1 MHMSLSNGLNAECVV
16 GLLFRFVLATPVIT
30 ARINLWVWIQRC
42 ALICFPRYRSHMIP
56 TARSALQGELF
67 LYAQGRA
74 AFESP
79 TSSPNKCILLGG
91 LSDGLWPVPYT
102 ADLESAIGAIGWSL
116 VQPILSS
123 SYTGFGHGSLD
134 RDVTELDE
142 LIDHLVDVRGATRV
156 AMVGHSTGAQDIVH
170 FIRHGRQAD
179 KVVAAALQAPVS
191 DREAAT
197 ICHDADMDEQDHQ
210 HQLNEN
216 LAVATRMRDDKRL
229 DELMPRAA
237 FWAPITASRYLD
249 LTVRGGRDD
258 YFSSDYTDTELYERL
273 AHLQTTRCL
282 FACSGADEYNPKTV
296 DIPLLMERLCRAA
309 AGTMA
314 ESSPQPGL
322 YLPTGNHNLSSRDGA
337 DALSFVA
344 AFVDLLKDIV

>member
-1 MHMSLSNGLNAECVV
+1 MPLSLSNGLNTVCVD
-16 GLLFRFVLATPVIT
+16 GLSFRFILAKSI
-30 ARINLWVWIQRC
+30 INGPTIPKIWIQRC
-42 ALICFPRYRSHMIP
+42 ALICVTRYGSQMIP
-56 TARSALQGELF
+56 TARNALQGELF

-79 TSSPNKCILLGG
+79 TSLPNKCILLGG

-102 ADLESAIGAIGWSL
+102 AQLESAIGAIGWSL

-134 RDVTELDE
+134 RDVAELDE
-142 LIDHLVDVRGATRV
+142 LIDHLVDVRGATRL

-216 LAVATRMRDDKRL
+216 LAVATRMRDDGRL

-258 YFSSDYTDTELYERL
+258 YFSSDYTDAELHERL
-273 AHLQTTRCL
+273 SHLQTTRCL
-282 FACSGADEYNPKTV
+282 FACSGADEYIPKTV

-309 AGTMA
+309 AGAMA

-344 AFVDLLKDIV
+344 AFVDVLKDIV